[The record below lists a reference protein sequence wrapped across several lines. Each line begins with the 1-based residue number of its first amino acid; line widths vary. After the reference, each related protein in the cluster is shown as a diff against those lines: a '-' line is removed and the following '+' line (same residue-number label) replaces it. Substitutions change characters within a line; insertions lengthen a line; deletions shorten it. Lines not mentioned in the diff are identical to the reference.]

1 MTFNLPIAQLESIA
15 TASCAHALWATFSV
29 ADFERYSGWLVLGL
43 IVLLTYQQW
52 RLHQFRQQ
60 TAEREKLFRIVAEN
74 AADMIALVDAKGK
87 RLYNSPAY
95 EKVLGYSQEELAK
108 TAIFEQIHPE
118 DRLKVLEAGRDARS
132 TGVGKKLQYRMR
144 HKDGTWK
151 VLESSATTIMNA
163 QGDVEQLVIVNRDIT
178 DRTLAEEKVEQSS
191 FRDSLTQL
199 PNRHLFIDRLQH
211 AFARAERNLQYQY
224 AILLVDVDH
233 FKEFNQNI
241 GTSQGDK
248 VILEL
253 ARRLASSIRHDD
265 TVARPQVEQP
275 VPDAVLSRMGGDEFT
290 VLLEGIKDASDAL
303 RVAERIQKA
312 IGQPFTV
319 EGRELIVSASIG
331 IALSST
337 GHARAEDLLHDA
349 DIAMRRAK
357 TLGGS
362 RSEVFDEAM
371 HARAVGRLKLE
382 AELRNAIESDQFCL
396 FYQPVVHLDS
406 ETITGFEALLR
417 WHHPKQGLISPQKF
431 FDVAENVGL
440 IVVIGRWAL
449 RQGCAQ
455 IRALS
460 SRGSARDR
468 LNITVNISAKQLAYP
483 NLVSDVRGAVQD
495 TRIEPS
501 QLLLEI
507 TETDAMADPKKT
519 LEVFSQLKAIGV
531 GISIAD
537 FGTGHSSLSWL
548 RRLPIDELKI
558 DRSLIASMST
568 DRCSADIVQLI
579 LNVGSE
585 LDLRVVAQGI
595 ESAIHLAW
603 LKKLH
608 CEFGQGFYFS
618 EPLDAAK
625 AEKLLNGFH
634 FPIAAS
640 TTAR

>member
-1 MTFNLPIAQLESIA
+1 MTFNLPIAQLETLA
-15 TASCAHALWATFSV
+15 RTSCAHALWAVFSV

-52 RLHQFRQQ
+52 RLHQFRRQ

-118 DRLKVLEAGRDARS
+118 DRLKVLEAGREARS

-265 TVARPQVEQP
+265 TVARPQGEQP
-275 VPDAVLSRMGGDEFT
+275 IPDAVLSRMGGDEFT
-290 VLLEGIKDASDAL
+290 ILLEGIKDASDAL

-579 LNVGSE
+579 LNVGCE
-585 LDLRVVAQGI
+585 LNLRVVAQGI